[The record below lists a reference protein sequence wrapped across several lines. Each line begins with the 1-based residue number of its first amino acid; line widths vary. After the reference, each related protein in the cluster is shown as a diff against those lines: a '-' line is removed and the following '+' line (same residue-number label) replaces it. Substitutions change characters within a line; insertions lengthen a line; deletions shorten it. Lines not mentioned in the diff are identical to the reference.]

1 MATAGPGT
9 TKRTMGGVTADE
21 RRRRRRTRLLDAAL
35 ELFTANRYATVTV
48 DLVCQAASVSTK
60 SFYADFANKEELFIE
75 LYDELIQRAK
85 EAVLTVDLTGLG
97 EDARTRA
104 RLAAFVH
111 ACVDDPRVAR
121 ICFLEAP
128 GLTAAVDARRRAVH
142 HEFATYVEGLA
153 GPYVAAGRVPPSGQ
167 YRLGA
172 VAVVG
177 AINEVIIDWV
187 LDPDPAPVEAVID
200 GLADFVGLV
209 RAPVTGNQP
218 VSRGA
223 TEAT

>member
-1 MATAGPGT
+1 MRGL
-9 TKRTMGGVTADE
+9 TADE
-21 RRRRRRTRLLDAAL
+21 RRRERRARLLDAAL
-35 ELFTANRYATVTV
+35 ELFTANSFGTVTV

-75 LYDELIQRAK
+75 LYDELIQQAK
-85 EAVLTVDLTGLG
+85 DAVLTVDLTGLD

-104 RLAAFVH
+104 RLGAFVH

-128 GLTAAVDARRRAVH
+128 GLTPAVDARRRVIH
-142 HEFATYVEGLA
+142 HEFATYVESLA
-153 GPYVAAGRVPPSGQ
+153 GPYVAAGRRPPSGN

-187 LDPDPAPVEAVID
+187 VDPDPAPVEAVID
-200 GLADFVGLV
+200 GLADFIALV
-209 RAPVTGNQP
+209 RAPVTGNGP
-218 VSRGA
+218 A
-223 TEAT
+223 

>member
-1 MATAGPGT
+1 MRGLTAE
-9 TKRTMGGVTADE
+9 E
-21 RRRRRRTRLLDAAL
+21 RRRQRRRRLLDAAL
-35 ELFTANRYATVTV
+35 ELFTAQSYATVTV
-48 DLVCQAASVSTK
+48 DLVCQVASVSTK

-85 EAVLTVDLTGLG
+85 DAVLTVDLAGLD

-111 ACVDDPRVAR
+111 ACVDDPRVALV
-121 ICFLEAP
+121 CFLEAP
-128 GLTAAVDARRRAVH
+128 GLTAAIDARRRTVH
-142 HEFATYVEGLA
+142 HEFATYVESLA
-153 GPYVAAGRVPPSGQ
+153 GPYLAAGRRPPSGH

-177 AINEVIIDWV
+177 AIKEVIIDWV

-200 GLADFVGLV
+200 GLADFLALV
-209 RAPVTGNQP
+209 RAPVTGHG
-218 VSRGA
+218 RGRA
-223 TEAT
+223 ADTSPR

>member
-1 MATAGPGT
+1 MRGL
-9 TKRTMGGVTADE
+9 TADE
-21 RRRRRRTRLLDAAL
+21 RRRQRRTRLLDAAL
-35 ELFTANRYATVTV
+35 ELFTANSFGTVTV

-75 LYDELIQRAK
+75 LYDELIQQAK
-85 EAVLTVDLTGLG
+85 DAVLTVDLTGLD

-104 RLAAFVH
+104 RLGAFVH

-128 GLTAAVDARRRAVH
+128 GLTPAVDARRRVIH
-142 HEFATYVEGLA
+142 HEFATYVESLA
-153 GPYVAAGRVPPSGQ
+153 GPYVAAGRRPPSGN

-187 LDPDPAPVEAVID
+187 VDPDPAPVEAVID
-200 GLADFVGLV
+200 GLADFIALV
-209 RAPVTGNQP
+209 RAPVTGNGP
-218 VSRGA
+218 A
-223 TEAT
+223 